1 MSGLTRDGTAEPASC
16 DQILRLERGS
26 RKHYFPGLL
35 TSSRIGNHTRSIHTL
50 LKVLAIHTY
59 STYNHLDI
67 SLPSI
72 FCNNVKKIGRGLHF
86 PSGGD
91 MIVLAFLE
99 WLVRPGV
106 ELPQLVEFGFTEII

>member
-1 MSGLTRDGTAEPASC
+1 MSGLARDGTAEPASC
-16 DQILRLERGS
+16 DQILRLERGYG
-26 RKHYFPGLL
+26 KHYFPGLL
-35 TSSRIGNHTRSIHTL
+35 TTSRIGNHTRSIHTL
-50 LKVLAIHTY
+50 LKVLAIYRYTY
-59 STYNHLDI
+59 STYSHLGI
-67 SLPSI
+67 SSPSI

-106 ELPQLVEFGFTEII
+106 ELPQLVEFGFT